1 MKQPRPKWETSGT
14 PLASKDFQM
23 RSSYSNCNFFQEV
36 KVSESKLMNF
46 LLSSNGLHSE
56 TLDLRSLII
65 KMHVNKKEKKK
76 KQQEI

>member
-1 MKQPRPKWETSGT
+1 
-14 PLASKDFQM
+14 M
-23 RSSYSNCNFFQEV
+23 RSSYSDCNFFQEV
-36 KVSESKLMNF
+36 KVNESKVMNF
-46 LLSSNGLHSE
+46 LLSLNGLHSE